1 MVKSTQFRGRL
12 AVGRLPLEQEIDG
25 SNPSPGAKNGF
36 EHERGRENSCFPAW
50 GDSEAQEGGNPIK
63 SS

>member
-25 SNPSPGAKNGF
+25 SNPSPGATM
-36 EHERGRENSCFPAW
+36 
-50 GDSEAQEGGNPIK
+50 DSNIIPSPGAK
-63 SS
+63 